1 MGAQLEPARPPPAT
15 AAAVPTTQTSAAT
28 STSRVSTPRIFVH
41 RVGRVPPLNRNRDRV
56 TLARMRPAAERRWLI
71 LAIVGAAFFMTIL
84 DVAIV
89 NVALPSVERDLKVD
103 ETTVQ
108 WVLIAYAITF
118 GGFLLLGGRMA
129 DLLGRKRV
137 FLGGL
142 VLFTAASLVCGLAN
156 EIGVLIGARAVQGIG
171 AAIISPAAL
180 SIVTT
185 TFEEGAER
193 NKALGIWGALGGSGA
208 AAGVLFGGIIVKYL
222 GWEWIFFVNV
232 PVGALVFGL
241 APPFV
246 PESRADLGHRRFDL
260 AGAVTVTGGLALLVY
275 AISKAPDVGWS
286 SARTILLLLLSVAI
300 LATFV
305 LIELR
310 SRSPLMPFRIFRI
323 RSLLAANVV
332 GFLLGAVIFANFLV
346 LTLYVQQVLGWSALK
361 TGVTFLATAGTTVIW
376 AGVAQ
381 ALTTRFG
388 PRPVIVAGL
397 LVLASSMLWYTQ
409 LSVHGHFWPN
419 LLPPYLIF
427 ALGLAFSFVPVTIA
441 ALAQVEAAD
450 AGLASGLINTNQQIG
465 GAIGVAIA
473 STIFNS
479 YVNSNLKPT
488 VSSGGSVEQVFT
500 TGYQHAFWALIA
512 LALLGALLAF
522 VMLRGTKESVAAE
535 APQTA

>member
-1 MGAQLEPARPPPAT
+1 M
-15 AAAVPTTQTSAAT
+15 S
-28 STSRVSTPRIFVH
+28 
-41 RVGRVPPLNRNRDRV
+41 
-56 TLARMRPAAERRWLI
+56 PAADRRWLT
-71 LAIVGAAFFMTIL
+71 LAIVGAAFFMTVL

-89 NVALPSVERDLKVD
+89 NVALPSIETDLNVT

-108 WVLIAYAITF
+108 WVLIAYSITF

-129 DLLGRKRV
+129 DLLGRKRIFIV
-137 FLGGL
+137 GL
-142 VLFTAASLVCGLAN
+142 ILFTVASLVCGLAN
-156 EIGVLIGARAVQGIG
+156 DISVLIGARAVQGIG

-208 AAGVLFGGIIVKYL
+208 AAGVLFGGILTKYL
-222 GWEWIFFVNV
+222 GWEWIFYVNV
-232 PVGALVFGL
+232 PVGALVFAL
-241 APPFV
+241 TLPIV
-246 PESRADLGHRRFDL
+246 PESRAELGHRRFDA

-275 AISKAPDVGWS
+275 AISKAPDVGWG
-286 SARTILLLLLSVAI
+286 SARTILLLIASVAI
-300 LATFV
+300 LAVFV

-310 SRSPLMPFRIFRI
+310 SRAPLMPFRIFRI

-397 LVLASSMLWYTQ
+397 LILAASMGYYTQ
-409 LSVHGHFWPN
+409 IPVHGHYWPD
-419 LLPPYLIF
+419 LLPAYLTF

-441 ALAQVEAAD
+441 ALAQVAPSD

-465 GAIGVAIA
+465 GAIGVALA
-473 STIFNS
+473 STIF
-479 YVNSNLKPT
+479 
-488 VSSGGSVEQVFT
+488 VSSANALLKTGHSPAEAFT
-500 TGYQHAFWALIA
+500 SGYQDAFWALIG
-512 LALLGALLAF
+512 LALLGALAAL
-522 VMLRGTKESVAAE
+522 VLLRGTKIELAEGEPARAA
-535 APQTA
+535 A

>member
-1 MGAQLEPARPPPAT
+1 MER
-15 AAAVPTTQTSAAT
+15 QT
-28 STSRVSTPRIFVH
+28 
-41 RVGRVPPLNRNRDRV
+41 
-56 TLARMRPAAERRWLI
+56 RRWLT

-89 NVALPSVERDLKVD
+89 NVAIPSIQTDLNVA

-108 WVLIAYAITF
+108 WVLTAYAITF

-129 DLLGRKRV
+129 DLLGRKRIFIV
-137 FLGGL
+137 GL
-142 VLFTAASLVCGLAN
+142 TLFTLASLLCGLAN
-156 EIGVLIGARAVQGIG
+156 SAGVLIGARALQGIG

-208 AAGVLFGGIIVKYL
+208 AAGVLFGGILTKYL

-241 APPFV
+241 TMPFV
-246 PESRADLGHRRFDL
+246 PESRAELGHRRFDA
-260 AGAVTVTGGLALLVY
+260 AGALTVTSGLALLVY
-275 AISKAPDVGWS
+275 AISKAPDVGWG
-286 SARTILLLLLSVAI
+286 SARTILLLIASAAI
-300 LATFV
+300 LAVFT

-310 SRSPLMPFRIFRI
+310 SSAPLMPFRIFRI

-332 GFLLGAVIFANFLV
+332 GFLLGAVIFANFFV

-388 PRPVIVAGL
+388 PRPVIVVGL
-397 LVLASSMLWYTQ
+397 LVLAASMGWYTQ
-409 LSVHGHFWPN
+409 IPVHGHYWPD
-419 LLPPYLIF
+419 LLPAYLTF

-441 ALAQVEAAD
+441 ALAQVSPQE

-465 GAIGVAIA
+465 GAIGVAVA
-473 STIFNS
+473 STIFISRANDLIGTGHS
-479 YVNSNLKPT
+479 P
-488 VSSGGSVEQVFT
+488 QAAFT
-500 TGYQHAFWALIA
+500 SGYQEAFWALIA
-512 LALLGALLAF
+512 LALLGAAAAF
-522 VMLRGTKESVAAE
+522 VLLRGTHVPATEAEPAA
-535 APQTA
+535 ARA